1 MKYKMLA
8 LDIDGTI
15 LTDDRRI
22 TDGVRN
28 AIKKAL
34 DAGTLVT
41 ICTGRAVQGAEGLR
55 KELSLENMPI
65 ITYNGA
71 VVVSGGDS
79 RILYEKGVSAED
91 AREILSYVDYTKT
104 TVVIWSQNQLYVN
117 EINERTEKYKLLSGV
132 EPIAFENAEDIVRQG
147 ITKILL
153 IGGIDD
159 IQEVRRCVEAGGLA
173 EKVNFYTSKP
183 QFLEFINKETSK
195 GDAMARIGEMYG
207 IRQEEM
213 IAIGDGCNDIP
224 MLEYAGL
231 GVAMANA
238 GEEVR
243 AKADYVTLSNE
254 EDGVAA
260 VIEKFILN

>member
-1 MKYKMLA
+1 M
-8 LDIDGTI
+8 
-15 LTDDRRI
+15 
-22 TDGVRN
+22 
-28 AIKKAL
+28 
-34 DAGTLVT
+34 
-41 ICTGRAVQGAEGLR
+41 
-55 KELSLENMPI
+55 
-65 ITYNGA
+65 
-71 VVVSGGDS
+71 
-79 RILYEKGVSAED
+79 
-91 AREILSYVDYTKT
+91 
-104 TVVIWSQNQLYVN
+104 
-117 EINERTEKYKLLSGV
+117 LSGV

-207 IRQEEM
+207 IRREEM

-260 VIEKFILN
+260 VIEKFILNRVGGR